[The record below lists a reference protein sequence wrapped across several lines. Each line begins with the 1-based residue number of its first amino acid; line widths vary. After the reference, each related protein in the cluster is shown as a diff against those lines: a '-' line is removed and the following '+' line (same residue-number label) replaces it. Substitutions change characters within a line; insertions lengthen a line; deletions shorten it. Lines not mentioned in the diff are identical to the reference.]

1 MARNIFGNC
10 SRDGY
15 YWGYVDKY
23 KRLMEFEDRDAYL
36 EYISEL
42 DDVMEPYWKQ
52 RGSSY
57 FHNNYTSYNE
67 EVKSNETQRT

>member
-1 MARNIFGNC
+1 MSRNVYGNN

-23 KRLMEFEDRDAYL
+23 KRLMQFEDRDAYL

-42 DDVMEPYWKQ
+42 DDVTEPYWKQ
-52 RGSSY
+52 QGSS
-57 FHNNYTSYNE
+57 FITRITPPIMK
-67 EVKSNETQRT
+67 EVQTNETQRT

>member
-1 MARNIFGNC
+1 MSGSVYGNE

-23 KRLMEFEDRDAYL
+23 KRLMQFEDRDAYL

-42 DDVMEPYWKQ
+42 NDNVTEPYRKQ
-52 RGSSY
+52 QGSYSY
-57 FHNNYTSYNE
+57 QKNN
-67 EVKSNETQRT
+67 